1 MSPALAGRLFTTEPP
16 GKPILHTPKLKKEAD
31 AHLPLSHPVCSRAS
45 SGDCYPQAGFSLRR
59 EGCPPS
65 RGPPGCPA
73 FGCSSWPG
81 RWLEGQARAAEERR
95 LPSPAAS
102 HPRPPARGFTRAGP
116 PLLTH
121 HSPARR
127 LATECWSRN
136 RASGKGQE
144 QRFLGPSG
152 TFCAFPTLRV
162 CPHRLSSLGHL
173 MKPLLQTRPAS
184 FPLHS
189 TLATKAAYSCCGAS
203 FQPYISVHYLQ
214 PSGTWLCFSS

>member
-1 MSPALAGRLFTTEPP
+1 M
-16 GKPILHTPKLKKEAD
+16 
-31 AHLPLSHPVCSRAS
+31 SHPVCSRAS

-162 CPHRLSSLGHL
+162 CPHRLSSLGKRLGQLGGVCRPPPGSADHL
-173 MKPLLQTRPAS
+173 PFPDSRLPAQD
-184 FPLHS
+184 PDAVAVL
-189 TLATKAAYSCCGAS
+189 G
-203 FQPYISVHYLQ
+203 
-214 PSGTWLCFSS
+214 SGTEGRSCRGPWCGQEGPIMTENTH